1 MISHSLA
8 APPHIDYGC
17 ANRNVRCTDI
27 PRGELSSLRSQPAAR
42 YTEGSAVTGLATA
55 HLEIDT
61 LDQFLGLSA
70 WHAPAPEFT
79 EPVSR
84 EDRKVRQAEIR
95 ALLSQPAGGFLSDV
109 PFALN
114 KPLAIAVRMGR
125 IPVEQYIV
133 LNEICDAL
141 RGNENRCVVDFSD
154 TAAWDKAIGIARG
167 LVGDT
172 SSGRTYLNQFSRE
185 QAVADAAR
193 RIEAQ
198 GFSVQINAYGVGFA
212 QDVMTA
218 ICAKIEESVRQIGG
232 QAIVEAIFRIHRDQQ
247 RFYHGTLLFG
257 RRVVQIPQ
265 PREPQIPWH
274 FLYNLA
280 LKHFEAVPTKPRDQ
294 PTFIAMLELAR
305 DMAAVIDAETYTIF
319 DGMTG
324 IGHSRFHGALLD
336 RVIYDEMFA
345 FPQWQPEVAPEL
357 FCRLVD
363 HVAADVASLP
373 LATADEWKAF
383 GRALL
388 ALSLEHDILL
398 SRPNKCF
405 NHGISA
411 GLANRMFEALAVP
424 AGALNRD
431 YHTPLDTPVR
441 NAPYS
446 PVYRLTGAKYLVPPR
461 ALCARGLYETFY
473 SRLRKSNVPDVE
485 NLMGN
490 VLERLTED
498 AIARTGTP
506 PDIAHKKYHL
516 TSAPKGKNIFDIDA
530 MCFGEKRIR
539 MFECKKKALPNVARA
554 GNTLAVAYD
563 FVAGF
568 LTPVLQTIHHEI
580 QLRDPKGLTISDGR
594 TFALEGRHVQRYA
607 ITMTDHGSMQD
618 GPFLRNMLIALWGV
632 TLSSADP
639 TNDGAAEAI
648 NRKLREMEDGVTAIA
663 SASGETIDVVLRGF
677 AHNNGWFSI
686 DQLYFFCGRT
696 SDIQTAF
703 GFLGSTT
710 FGTGDVM
717 NEYAIGDQ
725 KGFLA
730 AAKKPQ

>member
-1 MISHSLA
+1 M
-8 APPHIDYGC
+8 
-17 ANRNVRCTDI
+17 
-27 PRGELSSLRSQPAAR
+27 
-42 YTEGSAVTGLATA
+42 TGLATTR
-55 HLEIDT
+55 LDIDT

-84 EDRKVRQAEIR
+84 EDRQARQAEIR
-95 ALLSQPAGGFLSDV
+95 ALLFRSAGGFLADV

-125 IPVEQYIV
+125 IPAERYIV

-141 RGNENRCVVDFSD
+141 RGDENRCVVDFGD
-154 TAAWDKAIGIARG
+154 AITWGKAIFIARG
-167 LVGDT
+167 LVSDT
-172 SSGRTYLNQFSRE
+172 SSGGVYLNLFSRE

-198 GFSVQINAYGVGFA
+198 GFSVQINAYGLGFA
-212 QDVMTA
+212 PEVMTA
-218 ICAKIEESVRQIGG
+218 ICAKIEEVVRQIGG
-232 QAIVEAIFRIHRDQQ
+232 QAIIEAIFRIHREQQ

-265 PREPQIPWH
+265 RREPQIPWH

-280 LKHFEAVPTKPRDQ
+280 LKHFEALPTKPRDQ

-319 DGMTG
+319 DGMIG
-324 IGHSRFHGALLD
+324 IGHSRFHNALLD
-336 RVIYDEMFA
+336 RVIYDELFA
-345 FPQWQPEVAPEL
+345 FQQWQPQIAPEL

-363 HVAADVASLP
+363 HVAAEVASLP
-373 LATADEWKAF
+373 LITASEWKVF
-383 GRALL
+383 GRAILS
-388 ALSLEHDILL
+388 LSLEQDILL

-431 YHTPLDTPVR
+431 YRTPLDTPAR

-446 PVYRLTGAKYLVPPR
+446 PVYQLTGAKYLVPPR
-461 ALCARGLYETFY
+461 ALCARGLYEAFY
-473 SRLRKSNVPDVE
+473 SQLREAKVPDVE
-485 NLMGN
+485 NLMGR

-506 PDIAHKKYHL
+506 PNIAHEKYHL
-516 TSAPKGKNIFDIDA
+516 ASSPKGKDIFDVDA

-539 MFECKKKALPNVARA
+539 MFECKKKALPNIARA
-554 GNTLAVAYD
+554 GNTLAVTYD

-568 LTPVLQTIHHEI
+568 LTPVLQAIRHEI
-580 QLRDPKGLTISDGR
+580 QLRDRNGLTISDGR
-594 TFALEGRHVQRYA
+594 TFALDGRHVQRYA

-618 GPFLRNMLIALWGV
+618 GLFLRNMLIALWGV

-639 TNDGAAEAI
+639 ANEKAAEAI
-648 NRKLREMEDGVTAIA
+648 NKKLREMEDGVTALA
-663 SASGETIDVVLRGF
+663 SARCESAEEVLRDF
-677 AHNNGWFSI
+677 AHNNAWFSI

-717 NEYAIGDQ
+717 NEYAISDANGY
-725 KGFLA
+725 LV

>member
-1 MISHSLA
+1 MA
-8 APPHIDYGC
+8 
-17 ANRNVRCTDI
+17 
-27 PRGELSSLRSQPAAR
+27 
-42 YTEGSAVTGLATA
+42 GLATRR
-55 HLEIDT
+55 LENDT

-70 WHAPAPEFT
+70 WHVSAPECT
-79 EPVSR
+79 EPVTQ
-84 EDRKVRQAEIR
+84 EDRRARQAEIR
-95 ALLSQPAGGFLSDV
+95 ALLCQPTGGFLSDV

-114 KPLAIAVRMGR
+114 RPLAIAVRMGR
-125 IPVEQYIV
+125 VPAERYII

-141 RGNENRCVVDFSD
+141 RGDEDRCVVDFND
-154 TAAWDKAIGIARG
+154 RTAWDKAIGIARSLG
-167 LVGDT
+167 DDT
-172 SSGRTYLNQFSRE
+172 SSGRTYLNLFSRE

-193 RIEAQ
+193 RVEAQ

-212 QDVMTA
+212 PEVMTA
-218 ICAKIEESVRQIGG
+218 ICSKIEESVRQIGG
-232 QAIVEAIFRIHRDQQ
+232 QAIVDAIFRIHRDQQ

-294 PTFIAMLELAR
+294 FVFVAMLELAR

-324 IGHSRFHGALLD
+324 IGHSRFHNALLD
-336 RVIYDEMFA
+336 RVIYDELFA
-345 FPQWQPEVAPEL
+345 FQQWQPQIAPEL
-357 FCRLVD
+357 FCQLVD
-363 HVAADVASLP
+363 HVAAEVTSLP

-383 GRALL
+383 GRAIL
-388 ALSLEHDILL
+388 ALSLEQDILL

-411 GLANRMFEALAVP
+411 GLANQMFEALAVP
-424 AGALNRD
+424 AGVLNRD
-431 YHTPLDTPVR
+431 YRTPLDTPAR
-441 NAPYS
+441 NAPNS
-446 PVYRLTGAKYLVPPR
+446 PAYRLTGAKYLVPPR
-461 ALCARGLYETFY
+461 ALCARGLYEAFY
-473 SRLRKSNVPDVE
+473 SQLRKSKIPDVE
-485 NLMGN
+485 NLMGR

-506 PDIAHKKYHL
+506 PDIAHEKYHL
-516 TSAPKGKNIFDIDA
+516 TSALKGKNIFDIDA
-530 MCFGEKRIR
+530 MCLGDKHIR

-563 FVAGF
+563 FVSGF

-580 QLRDPKGLTISDGR
+580 QLRYLGGLTTFDGR

-639 TNDGAAEAI
+639 ANDDAAEAI
-648 NRKLREMEDGVTAIA
+648 NKKLREMVDGVTAIA
-663 SASGETIDVVLRGF
+663 SARGESVDVVLRGF
-677 AHNNGWFSI
+677 AHNIGWFSI

-730 AAKKPQ
+730 VAQKPQ